1 MPVRALGS
9 TVCTVV
15 ACFRLTACRLRRP
28 SSRLLSFF
36 GSILDSFR
44 NLFVRGLTVIPITDA
59 RQKQLVRPSAD
70 CTGFQGKFF
79 KIPEFRNK
87 VLAFENLNLKMF
99 HSNKIFVMF
108 GAIVRLCILYF
119 SLDCNAYIVND
130 PKAPISYVQRIV
142 QRKFLWALLRK
153 DRRAK
158 ISLAVHDGSNI
169 FKFFFNLVEMQC
181 TPVSHFFCTGLSR

>member
-87 VLAFENLNLKMF
+87 VHRIRKPELENVSFKQNF
-99 HSNKIFVMF
+99 RYVWRHSSFVH
-108 GAIVRLCILYF
+108 
-119 SLDCNAYIVND
+119 SL
-130 PKAPISYVQRIV
+130 
-142 QRKFLWALLRK
+142 
-153 DRRAK
+153 
-158 ISLAVHDGSNI
+158 
-169 FKFFFNLVEMQC
+169 FFA
-181 TPVSHFFCTGLSR
+181 